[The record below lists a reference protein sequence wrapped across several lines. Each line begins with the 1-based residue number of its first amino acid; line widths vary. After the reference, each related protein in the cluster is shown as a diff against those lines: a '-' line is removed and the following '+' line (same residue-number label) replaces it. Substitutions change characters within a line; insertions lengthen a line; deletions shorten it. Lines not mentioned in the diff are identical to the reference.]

1 MSSSGQE
8 LPEGVIN
15 ADPTGGWQS
24 GDTDER
30 VSDEL
35 VAPDAPI
42 EGSEPGQAADPD
54 LSDDVE
60 DDAADDGS
68 ADGSTDEERRA

>member
-24 GDTDER
+24 GDTDKR

-35 VAPDAPI
+35 VAPDASI
-42 EGSEPGQAADPD
+42 EGSEPGQAADPH
-54 LSDDVE
+54 LSDDVADE
-60 DDAADDGS
+60 SVDDDGS
-68 ADGSTDEERRA
+68 AS

>member
-24 GDTDER
+24 GETEER

-42 EGSEPGQAADPD
+42 EGSEPGQTADPD
-54 LSDDVE
+54 LSDDVV
-60 DDAADDGS
+60 DDAA
-68 ADGSTDEERRA
+68 TDREGDA

>member
-1 MSSSGQE
+1 MTSSRDD

-24 GDTDER
+24 GETEER

-42 EGSEPGQAADPD
+42 EGSEPGQTADPD
-54 LSDDVE
+54 LSDDVV
-60 DDAADDGS
+60 DDAA
-68 ADGSTDEERRA
+68 TDREGDA

>member
-1 MSSSGQE
+1 MTSSRDD

-15 ADPTGGWQS
+15 ADPTGGWRS
-24 GDTDER
+24 GETEER

-42 EGSEPGQAADPD
+42 EGSEPGQTADPD
-54 LSDDVE
+54 LSDDVV
-60 DDAADDGS
+60 DDAA
-68 ADGSTDEERRA
+68 TDREGDA

>member
-1 MSSSGQE
+1 MSSSGE
-8 LPEGVIN
+8 NLPEGVID
-15 ADPTGGWQS
+15 AEPTGGWES
-24 GDTDER
+24 GETANR
-30 VSDEL
+30 ASDEP

-60 DDAADDGS
+60 DADSDGS
-68 ADGSTDEERRA
+68 ES

>member
-1 MSSSGQE
+1 MTSSRDD

-24 GDTDER
+24 GETEER

-42 EGSEPGQAADPD
+42 EGAEAGQAADPD
-54 LSDDVE
+54 LSDD
-60 DDAADDGS
+60 ADSDGS
-68 ADGSTDEERRA
+68 DA